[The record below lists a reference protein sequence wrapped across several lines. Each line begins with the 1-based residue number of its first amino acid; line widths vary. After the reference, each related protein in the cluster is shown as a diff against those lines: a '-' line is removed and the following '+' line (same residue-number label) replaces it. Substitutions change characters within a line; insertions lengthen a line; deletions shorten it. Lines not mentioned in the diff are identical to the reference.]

1 MTSIMYFTDDP
12 NWLNDSGK
20 RPNQGGVKG
29 AGPRSHAIQRI
40 ATQQRIGTSQ
50 SRDQRSPC
58 LHVT

>member
-1 MTSIMYFTDDP
+1 MTSSMSFKDDP

-20 RPNQGGVKG
+20 RPNQGRVMG
-29 AGPRSHAIQRI
+29 AGPRSHAVLHTAI
-40 ATQQRIGTSQ
+40 QQRIGTSQ